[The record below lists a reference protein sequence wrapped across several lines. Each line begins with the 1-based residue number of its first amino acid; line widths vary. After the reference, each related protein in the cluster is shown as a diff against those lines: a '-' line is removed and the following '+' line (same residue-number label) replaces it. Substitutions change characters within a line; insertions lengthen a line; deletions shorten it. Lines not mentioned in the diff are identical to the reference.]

1 METQGPFTPCAST
14 IKNGKIIPATGDQI
28 YKCCESRCSVY
39 LDDCREYCKNLYPNE
54 IYNTH
59 ENPNHSN
66 NIHANGLSLN
76 KYPDFIENL
85 SECNQSC
92 KIMNN
97 VCNKICETSRF
108 DYDNRYFDA
117 CLEENKCVINDTLS
131 TDCLSRN
138 KGKIISCC
146 EKTCKI
152 NAPKEVHS
160 KTHPGA
166 DTIEDVNEYC
176 KDHCDTSYGIHYQRS
191 LNRPEITNINQ
202 VKNINEKYIQVFI
215 WVIIGMLFLFYGL
228 KLYKNK

>member
-1 METQGPFTPCAST
+1 METQGPFTPCSSV
-14 IKNGKIIPATGDQI
+14 IKDGKILPATGDQI

-39 LDDCREYCKNLYPNE
+39 LNDCYDYCENIYPKGSE
-54 IYNTH
+54 SH
-59 ENPNHSN
+59 SRNPNS
-66 NIHANGLSLN
+66 IGGFENGLSLN

-131 TDCLSRN
+131 AECLEKK
-138 KGKIISCC
+138 KGDILSCC
-146 EKTCKI
+146 MKTCKT

-166 DTIEDVNEYC
+166 DTISDVNEYC
-176 KDHCDTSYGIHYQRS
+176 KEHCDTSFNIHFQRS

-202 VKNINEKYIQVFI
+202 VKNINDRYIYIFGWI
-215 WVIIGMLFLFYGL
+215 LIIMLFVFYGL
-228 KLYKNK
+228 KIYRYYR